1 MHLSRS
7 ISGPANT
14 EESAGLTKE
23 WARVFILHPFGMDEK
38 QGHVG
43 VGPGLGP
50 SRLGQRGGDFGPKI
64 QAVLGL
70 NVSFPDYRGHKMI

>member
-1 MHLSRS
+1 
-7 ISGPANT
+7 
-14 EESAGLTKE
+14 
-23 WARVFILHPFGMDEK
+23 MDEV

-64 QAVLGL
+64 QAGLGL
-70 NVSFPDYRGHKMI
+70 NVSFPRLSLTEDDIEV